1 MCRLRVFILILFITC
16 NFIGQACTIV
26 AVSGKATEDGR
37 PLLLKNRDSKKA
49 DVKIKIGKGQRYTY
63 LCQTIVP
70 DSRALSGFNEVGF
83 SILSAYSNNMTS
95 TGASWNSYVMQ
106 LALENCATIE
116 DFENLLDS
124 LPKPKPVKD
133 NYGVMDANGHVFIF
147 EIGSNGYV
155 KYDADDS
162 DNGYLIRTNFSFSQD
177 TTGLKTE
184 NPSSFH
190 RYRIAS
196 AYLEKAFITNGYITK
211 ENLFELSR
219 CLVDDEGNDLR
230 EVAPYDEYSTTRVKF
245 RYYIP
250 RYSSTSAMVVQGTL
264 PSEDAKLTVA
274 WTMVGPPLT
283 SVTVPYLITP
293 REVLPQKAQMGSD
306 GYSWFSCV
314 GQQLRNSIFTNQRT
328 IDLAL
333 LYNQSGT
340 GILQKIYKIEEV
352 VLNKG
357 NKLLKKLRNG
367 KATCREIETYYSWV
381 DYYIEEQYELAKMIC
396 KKQ

>member
-1 MCRLRVFILILFITC
+1 LILFITC

-37 PLLLKNRDSKKA
+37 PLLLKNRDSKKG

-83 SILSAYSNNMTS
+83 SILSAYSNNMKS

-106 LALENCATIE
+106 LALENCTTIE

-124 LPKPKPVKD
+124 LPKPMPVKD
-133 NYGVMDANGHVFIF
+133 NYGVMDANGRVFIF

-155 KYDADDS
+155 KYDADES

-177 TTGLKTE
+177 TTGLRMD

-211 ENLFELSR
+211 ENLFKLSR
-219 CLVDDEGNDLR
+219 CLVDDEGNDLH
-230 EVAPYDEYSTTRVKF
+230 EIAPYDEYSTTRVKF

-283 SVTVPYLITP
+283 SVTVPYLITS

-306 GYSWFSCV
+306 GYSWFSYV
-314 GQQLRNSIFTNQRT
+314 GLQLRNSIFTNQST

-340 GILQKIYKIEEV
+340 GILQKTCKIEKV

-367 KATCREIETYYSWV
+367 KATCREIEIYYSWV